1 MRKLQND
8 GANMTNL
15 KAVKELTVLLKHDRK
30 ALADLQRRE
39 TQLLRSISTK
49 EFREG
54 QERRQ
59 LLAEM
64 EQLQNSINKNERMIE
79 FAKK

>member
-1 MRKLQND
+1 
-8 GANMTNL
+8 MTNL

>member
-1 MRKLQND
+1 
-8 GANMTNL
+8 MTDL

-39 TQLLRSISTK
+39 TQLLQSISTK